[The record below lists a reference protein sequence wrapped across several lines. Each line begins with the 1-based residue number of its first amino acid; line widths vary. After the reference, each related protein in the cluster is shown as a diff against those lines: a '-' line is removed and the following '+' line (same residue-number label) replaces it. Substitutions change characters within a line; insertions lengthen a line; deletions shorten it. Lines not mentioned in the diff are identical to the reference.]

1 MKTHQQLALLLNEL
15 DRQSYPAYKRIKGE
29 YTFTKFNLII
39 DRVQGDPFAAPSN
52 IKIRIPH
59 AIAQFPSS
67 VYQSPL
73 RCIALADYLHRQI
86 AQQAHHLSNHRGSG
100 KSGEITLTEGAT
112 MSIAPIGQEVLARTS
127 VLINSDYLEV
137 RLMVGLPAQGR
148 RILGHQAKDL
158 LCEDIPKIVNK
169 CLLFSNLNYQQIQN
183 HLETIEDAEYIR
195 QQLPA
200 QDLIAFVANGAILP
214 RQSGV
219 SSLPLSVSEVV
230 KFQSPPNL
238 EVEFNC
244 PNRGKIRGMGIKKGI
259 TLIVGGGYHG
269 KSTLLHALELGIYNH
284 IPDDGREFVVTNPH
298 AVKIRAEEGRSI
310 VGVDI
315 SPFINHLPQGKSTV
329 NFSTPN
335 ASGSTSQSA
344 NIIEV
349 LEVGA
354 KVLLIDEDTSA
365 TNFMIRDARMQR
377 LIAKEKEPITPFV
390 DKIKAL
396 KDDYDVSTILV
407 MGGSGDYFEVADCV
421 IAMDCF
427 QPQDVTKEAQK
438 IAEEFTQQRIT
449 ESDDRFGNITSR
461 MINPRSIDASKGKKS
476 IKLQVRGVDIV
487 QFGKENIDLS
497 ACQQFVESSQL
508 KAIAHAIVLAKEKYL
523 SKNLPLKQTLQ
534 LLMADIQH
542 QGLDILTPTAQPD
555 LADFRLIDL
564 AIVINRLRSL
574 KLYNR
579 K

>member
-1 MKTHQQLALLLNEL
+1 MKTDQQLALLLNDI

-29 YTFTKFNLII
+29 YKFPQFTLII

-59 AIAQFPSS
+59 TIAQIPSS
-67 VYQSPL
+67 LYQSPL

-100 KSGEITLTEGAT
+100 KSGLI
-112 MSIAPIGQEVLARTS
+112 SIAEVGQEILARTS
-127 VLINSDYLEV
+127 VLIHSDYIEV

-158 LCEDIPKIVNK
+158 LCEDIPQIVNK
-169 CLLFSNLNYQQIQN
+169 CLLFSHLNHQQIQN
-183 HLETIEDAEYIR
+183 HVETLEDAEYIR
-195 QQLPA
+195 QQLPE
-200 QDLIAFVANGAILP
+200 QNLIAFVANGAILP

-219 SSLPLSVSEVV
+219 SPLPLSAPDVV
-230 KFQSPPNL
+230 RFQSPPSL
-238 EVEFNC
+238 EVEFTC
-244 PNRGKIRGMGIKKGI
+244 PNRGKISGMGIKKGI

-284 IPDDGREFVVTNPH
+284 IPDDGREFVITNPH

-310 VGVDI
+310 VGVNI

-344 NIIEV
+344 NIIEA

-354 KVLLIDEDTSA
+354 EVLLIDEDTSA

-377 LIAKEKEPITPFV
+377 LIVKEKEPITPFV

-396 KDDYDVSTILV
+396 DNDYDVSTILV

-427 QPQDVTKEAQK
+427 QPQDVTTQAKK
-438 IAEEFTQQRIT
+438 IAQEFAQSRLT

-476 IKLQVRGVDIV
+476 IKLQVRGVDTI
-487 QFGKENIDLS
+487 QLGKENIDLS

-508 KAIAHAIVLAKEKYL
+508 KAIAHAIVLVQEKYL
-523 SKNLPLKQTLQ
+523 NQKLPLNQTLQ
-534 LLMADIQH
+534 LLMTDIH
-542 QGLDILTPTAQPD
+542 NQGLDILTPTAQPD